1 MTEEAVK
8 AFLEELSAL
17 TRKHRIEI
25 GGCGCCGS
33 PFLMEVN
40 DGQVEGCNY
49 KISVFQ
55 HASGAPLWMWE
66 FLTWAEHDDEGN
78 G

>member
-33 PFLMEVN
+33 PSLTKVR
-40 DGQVEGCNY
+40 DDQVEGY
-49 KISVFQ
+49 RY
-55 HASGAPLWMWE
+55 ALSGGDPWWSE
-66 FLTWAEHDDEGN
+66 LTWTAESEGN